1 MISKNAYIIKDD
13 RFTIEQIDFHE
24 VYFEISIS
32 RFKFYLLNTQN
43 ETIVWLEDHFLGL
56 ENTIEESSEKIKIII
71 TSHEFLAARFWKNI
85 YADFLS
91 PFLIQIPQEFK
102 DYNEKHFFEISFP
115 NLPLDLFEI
124 GRFEIA
130 NNENYYVWAYPKIIK
145 EELLNIYLNREVN
158 VQPLIEKLISKIENE
173 KRLKRKNQSLFH
185 FDDLYLTI
193 IQTDINNN
201 LNVEVYPIK
210 NIISK
215 KEWRASLENSQNDI
229 IMTGEITTFSSFFKN
244 AKSIN
249 QKVEIG
255 NTAKN
260 RKLSQYFMDLPI
272 HRYFGMI

>member
-124 GRFEIA
+124 GRFEIT
-130 NNENYYVWAYPKIIK
+130 NNENYHVWAYPKIIK